1 MLCQAQE
8 REVVAMCRAGA
19 MRRAGAMCRAGAP
32 EDAMA
37 AGLVV
42 CDDD

>member
-1 MLCQAQE
+1 
-8 REVVAMCRAGA
+8 

-32 EDAMA
+32 EDATT

-42 CDDD
+42 WMMIRVLLLLVL